1 MKNNSL
7 QYEQEFNML
16 YENLRTNPYLIVGSG
31 MVMPKVI
38 TRKKLLNL
46 TSVIMKAW
54 FIIKNFEVRIV
65 SKYLLKLC
73 GIKIIV

>member
-1 MKNNSL
+1 MLIAKIVWFLQFSSMKNNSL
-7 QYEQEFNML
+7 QYEQELNLL

-46 TSVIMKAW
+46 TSVIMKA
-54 FIIKNFEVRIV
+54 
-65 SKYLLKLC
+65 
-73 GIKIIV
+73 